1 MKTLRR
7 WQLTM
12 ALILAGITGVV
23 ENATAS
29 PLKPS
34 LTLTIHIY
42 NYADVAPQTLIEAE
56 RVAAGIFQR
65 AKVNVR
71 WVNAPAT
78 SGNNQENTTDRG
90 PFDLSHIWIKILS
103 GQMAER
109 FNLRNDAMGFAPGS
123 GCERGIAFV
132 AYNHVEAL
140 ALQQTKARF
149 EGNTPIN
156 ATTGQILAHAVAHEI
171 GHLLLDLP
179 FHSETGIM
187 RGDWDL
193 KDLQSIAYGYLNFTA
208 RQAAAI
214 RGEVARR
221 AGQREPIEV
230 GKLDCS
236 ESAQ

>member
-1 MKTLRR
+1 
-7 WQLTM
+7 M
-12 ALILAGITGVV
+12 ALIVAGITGVV
-23 ENATAS
+23 ESALAGTQKTT
-29 PLKPS
+29 LM
-34 LTLTIHIY
+34 LTIHTY
-42 NYADVAPQTLIEAE
+42 NYAEVAPQTLIEAE
-56 RVAAGIFQR
+56 KVAAGIFQR

-71 WVNAPAT
+71 WVNATVT
-78 SGNNQENTTDRG
+78 SGNNQENTTQQG
-90 PFDLSHIWIKILS
+90 PYDLSHIWIKILS
-103 GQMAER
+103 GSMAER
-109 FNLRNDAMGFAPGS
+109 LNLRNDTMGFSPGS
-123 GCERGIAFV
+123 GCERYIAFV

-193 KDLQSIAYGYLNFTA
+193 KDLQSIAYGYLNFTPH
-208 RQAAAI
+208 QAAAI
-214 RGEVARR
+214 RREMARR
-221 AGQREPIEV
+221 AKQNESAEIASP
-230 GKLDCS
+230 DCS